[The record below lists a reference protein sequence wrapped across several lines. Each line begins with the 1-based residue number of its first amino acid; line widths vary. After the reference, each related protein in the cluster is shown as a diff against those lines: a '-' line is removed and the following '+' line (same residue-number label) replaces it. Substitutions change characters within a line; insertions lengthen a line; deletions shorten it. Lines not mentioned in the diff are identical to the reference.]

1 VYNKTTNEPIEASII
16 FEDLDSGDEF
26 INIKSDAENGYYE
39 TILPIGYHYAFYA
52 KAKNYISINENVSTA
67 SVKHNSVIEQD
78 LYLVPLEVGGTV
90 RLNNIFFETAKADL
104 KEESAAEL
112 KRLIGLL
119 NQITGL
125 VVEIGGH
132 TDSVGSDVYNLNL
145 SNLRASAVRDYLLEH
160 SIDTARVVSKGY
172 GETVPVD
179 TNDTDE
185 GRQQN
190 RRVEFKILGLDG
202 IQEN

>member
-1 VYNKTTNEPIEASII
+1 
-16 FEDLDSGDEF
+16 
-26 INIKSDAENGYYE
+26 
-39 TILPIGYHYAFYA
+39 
-52 KAKNYISINENVSTA
+52 
-67 SVKHNSVIEQD
+67 
-78 LYLVPLEVGGTV
+78 V

-104 KEESAAEL
+104 KEESDAEL
-112 KRLIGLL
+112 SRLISLL
-119 NQITGL
+119 NQIKGL

-132 TDSVGSDVYNLNL
+132 TDSVGSDEYNLNL
-145 SNLRASAVRDYLLEH
+145 SNLRAGAVRDYLLEH

-179 TNDTDE
+179 TNETDE

-190 RRVEFKILGLDG
+190 RRVEFKILGLNG